1 MSGAD
6 TKHAAKSSTLLR
18 TFIAID
24 LPAPILDALA
34 VTQKQLQTLLAAQN
48 KAAAMRWSPVKN
60 LHLTLRFLGDTT
72 LEEREQVTQRLQ
84 ALAATSAPLTLQ
96 LDLTSKG
103 LGGFPTLRQPRV
115 LWVGLGGDLATL
127 KQLQAQVEVIAQ
139 SIGFAPEEKAFAPH
153 LTLARA
159 AREADRRSQQRVGQ
173 LIGDYAQTA
182 LSTTTTPL
190 SASGLS
196 FEVDHLTY
204 YQSELGAGGSRY
216 TVLAKAPLA
225 AG

>member
-6 TKHAAKSSTLLR
+6 TKRAAKSGATLR

-24 LPAPILDALA
+24 LPASILDALA
-34 VTQKQLQTLLAAQN
+34 ATQKQLQAVLAAQN
-48 KAAAMRWSPVKN
+48 KAAEMRWSPVKN

-72 LEEREQVTQRLQ
+72 PAQSEQVTQRLQ
-84 ALAATSAPLTLQ
+84 ALAATTAPLTLQ
-96 LDLTSKG
+96 VDLTSNG

-115 LWVGLGGDLATL
+115 LWVGLGGELATL
-127 KQLQAQVEVIAQ
+127 KQLQAQVEVLAQ
-139 SIGFAPEEKAFAPH
+139 STGFAPEEKSFSPH

-159 AREADRRSQQRVGQ
+159 AREADRRSQQQVGQ
-173 LIGDYAQTA
+173 LISDYAQGA
-182 LSTTTTPL
+182 LSATT
-190 SASGLS
+190 LS
-196 FEVDHLTY
+196 FPTSGMSFDVDHLTY
-204 YQSELGAGGSRY
+204 YQSDLGAGGSRY